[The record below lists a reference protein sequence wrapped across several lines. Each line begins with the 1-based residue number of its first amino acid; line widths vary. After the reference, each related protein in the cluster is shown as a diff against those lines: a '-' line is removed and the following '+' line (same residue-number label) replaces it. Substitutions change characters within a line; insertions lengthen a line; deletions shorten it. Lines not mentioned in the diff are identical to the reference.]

1 MNSRLFEKI
10 HISWLVAAW
19 CLGLT
24 VGVITIHYLPRLV
37 MFEAWALVVG
47 LGLMAVVMA
56 WRLRVLMIV
65 AIISGGLAGIW
76 RGELGRAGLEVYDSL
91 IGKTAA
97 IQGRVLEDPR
107 H

>member
-56 WRLRVLMIV
+56 CLAVAGVDDCGNYFWRLGGAV
-65 AIISGGLAGIW
+65 A
-76 RGELGRAGLEVYDSL
+76 R
-91 IGKTAA
+91 
-97 IQGRVLEDPR
+97 
-107 H
+107 